1 MAEPPVDGTGAGDAS
16 GEEEFEDGEFPF
28 LKADHPLLGR
38 VQDALG
44 AQLNRHHE
52 RVTLQLREKNEELK
66 KLVKHREE
74 IGVTLYGAQ
83 QQLAKLQLQLE
94 QLHDR
99 MAMVESKRLEDDEN
113 LKQVTGAYERKK
125 ADVDEAVRR
134 LGKSQDEQNQLN
146 ITLRQVEEYN
156 EQMKAEIQVTRRA
169 TYKAEDHIKQV
180 EKDKVKQDHL
190 IDTMNEDVKRMTE
203 QKALLEAQLVA
214 QKQETEAATTTLREA
229 SREMEAIEFEKK
241 QLLQQWRSSL
251 VGMQRRDEA
260 LQNVQ
265 QALTEQSEMELS
277 VESEVRGLHNS
288 IRTQQERNEQLS
300 ALKDRNDREMTH
312 LNAQMTQHKQDRE
325 KLMEQ
330 FNFHKKAMDE

>member
-1 MAEPPVDGTGAGDAS
+1 M
-16 GEEEFEDGEFPF
+16 
-28 LKADHPLLGR
+28 R
-38 VQDALG
+38 VQLS
-44 AQLNRHHE
+44 
-52 RVTLQLREKNEELK
+52 EKNEELK

-94 QLHDR
+94 QLHDK

-113 LKQVTGAYERKK
+113 LKQVTGSYERKK
-125 ADVDEAVRR
+125 GDVDDSLKR
-134 LGKSQDEQNQLN
+134 LNKAQDELNQLD

-156 EQMKAEIQVTRRA
+156 QQMKAEIQVTRRA
-169 TYKAEDHIKQV
+169 TYKAEDHIKSV
-180 EKDKVKQDHL
+180 EKAKVKQDHL
-190 IDTMNEDVKRMTE
+190 LDSMNEDVKRMTE

-214 QKQETEAATTTLREA
+214 QKQETEAAATTLREA

-265 QALTEQSEMELS
+265 QALKEQAEMELS
-277 VESEVRGLHNS
+277 VESEVRGLQNS
-288 IRTQQERNEQLS
+288 IRTEQERNEQLS
-300 ALKDRNDREMTH
+300 ALRDRNDREMTH
-312 LNAQMTQHKQDRE
+312 LNSNMTAIKQDRE

-330 FNFHKKAMDE
+330 FNVLKRSMDMCTEETAKHHSNIADH